1 MIRIYKAQEVK
12 YEKAVSESS
21 GQEKKEKTSERLV
34 TIEEKERKAEEILF
48 NAQRRA
54 REILDR
60 AEENANI
67 LLEQTTVKSQEMYDA
82 VYKKAKEEGFAAGRK
97 EARKVLEDSEL
108 KAKEIIKEAYELRE
122 QIISSMSSE
131 ILDLSFSIAEK
142 ILSYE
147 LERNTKAYISL
158 INNAASI
165 TEDDNAKIHVSPEE
179 YMQHQTVLSQDDR
192 IIPDDTLKKGEI
204 KIISSKGIVD
214 ASIDKQLEQARI
226 VAGVG
231 N

>member
-21 GQEKKEKTSERLV
+21 GQEKKEKTSEQLV

-67 LLEQTTVKSQEMYDA
+67 LLEQTTVKSQEMYDS